1 MLILCAT
8 SLMVSS
14 LSTLYLFLFCLHSL
28 FPIPC
33 DTVLHTLRQSSNC
46 ALPTHTRLVINL
58 SWNNLHLQFQDGLVT
73 WQRVVIVGAPSEM
86 VSLAKAN
93 CTLQLDR
100 YVVGHVRVISDLVV
114 KWKSR
119 YLRNRECIS
128 RVAMDQSKAGDLTS
142 VIFAAADDLF
152 TPFSRIF
159 QSSFQVIV
167 LTKQLGHQ
175 YSRLLSFNYV
185 KT

>member
-1 MLILCAT
+1 M
-8 SLMVSS
+8 
-14 LSTLYLFLFCLHSL
+14 
-28 FPIPC
+28 
-33 DTVLHTLRQSSNC
+33 
-46 ALPTHTRLVINL
+46 
-58 SWNNLHLQFQDGLVT
+58 
-73 WQRVVIVGAPSEM
+73 
-86 VSLAKAN
+86 
-93 CTLQLDR
+93 
-100 YVVGHVRVISDLVV
+100 VGHVRVISDLVV